1 MKLKMIV
8 VAALIAFA
16 SSLVLAGYVQ
26 PAPVTITIGDDGSVF
41 VGGDMLSAR
50 DDDTKDTGPED
61 DDKNEDV
68 FIGCGTRTFD
78 DGAGGSFQTM
88 FCQARGLQADQLT
101 GEPLD
106 PEVVVRAFCSTDNP
120 AVIAGFSGVNDY
132 SYLTFS
138 YNESDGIC
146 TRIGVSSQSFY
157 LPKTKGNEPQN

>member
-1 MKLKMIV
+1 MKLKVTV
-8 VAALIAFA
+8 VLALIAFA

-26 PAPVTITIGDDGSVF
+26 PAPVTIIIGDNGSVF
-41 VGGDMLSAR
+41 AGGDMLAAR
-50 DDDTKDTGPED
+50 DDDTRDTGPD
-61 DDKNEDV
+61 DDDSNDDV

-88 FCQARGLQADQLT
+88 FCQARGLQADPIT

-120 AVIAGFSGVNDY
+120 AVIAGFSGVSTY

-138 YNESDGIC
+138 YNESDARC

-157 LPKTKGNEPQN
+157 LPKTKGNKPQN